1 MGLQPFTIKT
11 LITFL
16 ILVLIYNIIIYLP
29 LSGNMYIDVIW
40 KMFIVFLFFIPL
52 LFTLELS
59 EDINKI
65 IIDFR
70 KKVGI

>member
-11 LITFL
+11 FFTFL
-16 ILVLIYNIIIYLP
+16 VLVIIYVIISYLP
-29 LSGNMYIDVIW
+29 LSGNMYFDVIW
-40 KMFIVFLFFIPL
+40 KMFVVFLFFLPL
-52 LFTLELS
+52 LFSLKLS

-65 IIDFR
+65 IVDFR